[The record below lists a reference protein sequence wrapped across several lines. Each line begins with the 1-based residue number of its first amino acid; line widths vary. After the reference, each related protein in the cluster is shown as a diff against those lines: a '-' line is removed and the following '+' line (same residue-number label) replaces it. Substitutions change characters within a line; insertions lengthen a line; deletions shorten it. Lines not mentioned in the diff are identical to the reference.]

1 LPDDLK
7 ANITKLKNLS
17 ELMRKSNRLSSS
29 HSASIA
35 AIQDRAW
42 EVREFGGRART
53 YYAITTL
60 NGLPIP
66 SADQTR
72 VQLASKRAASAWGVL
87 TNQLETFDAPADLTR
102 RTSIAEQVYFED
114 YLATIDTLNASM
126 RQPAQN
132 ASVAYQISFEQF
144 FELSNGALRQMSD
157 LSKNAGLELNIY
169 WKDRSDAAWNSLILH
184 TALVVFVVAL
194 VGATIWFIRSRVTS
208 RLEAVTKDLG
218 AVAEGKLETSI
229 DNRSSD
235 LAEVKDLI
243 HSLHD
248 LTNKLQ
254 QAEASNQERLLDQ
267 QMQGVVMETLSEGL
281 QQLSNGNLGHQIAAA
296 PADRYAALYDNFNKS
311 CSKLRSL
318 VGSVVQ
324 NSNDI
329 DGQAGQVNGSVSDM
343 ARRTEQQATSFKK
356 TVSALSDL
364 STSVTSTAEVSM
376 QTDVRVTD
384 TKERAKESG
393 EVVDQAVAA
402 MREIKASSDQ
412 VTQIIGLID
421 DIAFQTNLLAL
432 NAGVEAARS
441 GEAGRGFAVVA
452 SEVRALAQRSA
463 EAAKEISELISTSS
477 KQVENGVSLVTN
489 AGASLTDIVEMVGE
503 ISGLVSGI
511 SASSKEQA
519 TSLSD
524 VSSAMVQLDQ
534 VTQQNNTMVH
544 EVSNASEEMI
554 RSPTELSQSTSQFSL
569 GSQEPNAFGTE
580 IELPKSA

>member
-1 LPDDLK
+1 
-7 ANITKLKNLS
+7 
-17 ELMRKSNRLSSS
+17 
-29 HSASIA
+29 
-35 AIQDRAW
+35 
-42 EVREFGGRART
+42 
-53 YYAITTL
+53 
-60 NGLPIP
+60 
-66 SADQTR
+66 
-72 VQLASKRAASAWGVL
+72 
-87 TNQLETFDAPADLTR
+87 
-102 RTSIAEQVYFED
+102 
-114 YLATIDTLNASM
+114 
-126 RQPAQN
+126 
-132 ASVAYQISFEQF
+132 
-144 FELSNGALRQMSD
+144 
-157 LSKNAGLELNIY
+157 
-169 WKDRSDAAWNSLILH
+169 
-184 TALVVFVVAL
+184 
-194 VGATIWFIRSRVTS
+194 
-208 RLEAVTKDLG
+208 
-218 AVAEGKLETSI
+218 
-229 DNRSSD
+229 
-235 LAEVKDLI
+235 
-243 HSLHD
+243 
-248 LTNKLQ
+248 
-254 QAEASNQERLLDQ
+254 
-267 QMQGVVMETLSEGL
+267 MQGVVMETLSEGL

-503 ISGLVSGI
+503 TGEALTSIVARVANISKLVADIANGSN
-511 SASSKEQA
+511 EQA
-519 TSLSD
+519 TGLSEIN
-524 VSSAMVQLDQ
+524 VGVTQLDQ

-580 IELPKSA
+580 IELQKSA